1 MSKID
6 FGALAYYK
14 DVAFH
19 AIDLTEQEEI
29 ALFDER
35 EKIKND
41 TTQAARLK
49 EIDNRLV
56 LSVIKLANEL
66 ALRYASKIPGIDV
79 KDAIQ
84 EANVALIDSI
94 RLYNPNI
101 RTKEGAR
108 IKFNTYVHYRTEYKI
123 KEFIMNNSR
132 LVRLPRG
139 KLDDLFLLL
148 GAVEDLGPEDTVE
161 DLMEKM
167 NKQGGNMSIEEVY
180 KSLELLQGVHTSLD
194 QTVRNDSV
202 GRDQTLKDIIPV
214 PEDVL
219 NQEQELDHKM
229 SMALL
234 NQKIMETLK
243 PYKDLT
249 YDVLYYR
256 FLDPKLS
263 KIRTYEETAK
273 VLHFNKVT
281 EKVLSKEWIRQL
293 EALGLSR
300 VKARCPELEDLL

>member
-273 VLHFNKVT
+273 VLHSNKVT